1 MLQRTLIIVGILFIL
16 IGLFYLLIKD
26 IGFGKLPGDII
37 VKSGN
42 FSLYFPI
49 ITCLIVSV
57 VLSILF
63 IFYLRKSKE
72 LFC

>member
-16 IGLFYLLIKD
+16 IGLFYPFFKD
-26 IGFGKLPGDII
+26 IGFGKLPGDLI
-37 VKSGN
+37 VKRGN
-42 FSLYFPI
+42 FSFYFPI

-63 IFYLRKSKE
+63 FIFSK
-72 LFC
+72 